1 MKITFYGGAG
11 TVTGAK
17 YLLETKSAKI
27 LVECGMF
34 QGENSDEENYKEF
47 PFNCSEIDYV
57 FLTHSHVDHI
67 GMLPKLYKQG
77 FKGRVFFTPPSLDI
91 ARLILQDSQEIMQR
105 QATRDNVNP
114 VFEKKHVDGILGLAE
129 TVDYNKKKKLN
140 EEIYF
145 RFQDAGH
152 ILGSAIIEIWA
163 NGKKLVFSGDLGN
176 DPTPLLNSPKKITQ
190 ADYVIIE
197 STYGDRLHEDRFKRK
212 ELLENVIEENHS
224 KRGVLM
230 IPAFAIERTQELLYE
245 LNELV
250 ENNRIPRIPIFIDSP
265 LAIEITRVYKKH
277 QKYFNKQAN
286 DLIKT
291 GDDLFNFPKLTLT
304 EKVNQSKSINN
315 IASPKIIIAG
325 SGMSTGGRILFHEKL
340 YLPNPNNTLLIIS
353 FQVRGTL
360 GRKLSEGA
368 KRVWIFNENVNV
380 KAKIVSIEGYSS
392 HADQQGLYD
401 WLNNF
406 SKPVKKVFIV
416 HGEEEA
422 SNALSQRVKDHLGLD
437 TNIPKIG
444 ESFDL

>member
-114 VFEKKHVDGILGLAE
+114 VFEMEHVNGILGLAE
-129 TVDYNKKKKLN
+129 IVDYNKKKKLN

-340 YLPNPNNTLLIIS
+340 YLPDPNNTLLIIS

-360 GRKLSEGA
+360 GRKLSEGV

-380 KAKIVSIEGYSS
+380 KAKIASIEGYSS

>member
-114 VFEKKHVDGILGLAE
+114 VFEMEHVNGILGLAE
-129 TVDYNKKKKLN
+129 IVDYNKKKKLN

-197 STYGDRLHEDRFKRK
+197 STYGNRLHEDRFKRK

>member
-114 VFEKKHVDGILGLAE
+114 VFEMEHVNGILGLAE

-340 YLPNPNNTLLIIS
+340 YLPDPNNTLLIIS

>member
-91 ARLILQDSQEIMQR
+91 ARLILQDSEEIMQR
-105 QATRDNVNP
+105 QATRNNVEP
-114 VFEKKHVDGILGLAE
+114 VFEMEHVNGILGLAE
-129 TVDYNKKKKLN
+129 IVDYNKKKKLN

-360 GRKLSEGA
+360 GRKLSEGV

>member
-91 ARLILQDSQEIMQR
+91 ARLILQDSEEIMQR
-105 QATRDNVNP
+105 QATRNNVEP
-114 VFEKKHVDGILGLAE
+114 VFEMEHVNGILGLAE
-129 TVDYNKKKKLN
+129 IVDYNKKKKLN

-197 STYGDRLHEDRFKRK
+197 STYGNRLHEDRFKRK